1 MNLMPDDLYPDEN
14 DTEPVYT
21 VGDVA
26 WRLRKN
32 RSGVHAKIK
41 RLKLG
46 TIIDGR
52 LYLSERDIAELK
64 KPSPLVRANQDD
76 EQRIAVLVAEMK
88 RRPKVWVQLLAHMT
102 NQVCD
107 VIASGPAPKA
117 TE

>member
-21 VGDVA
+21 VSDVA

-32 RSGVHAKIK
+32 HSGVHAKIK
-41 RLKLG
+41 RRGLG
-46 TIIDGR
+46 TMIDGR

-76 EQRIAVLVAEMK
+76 EQRVTVLVAEMK
-88 RRPKVWVQLLAHMT
+88 RRPNVWAKLQEIMQET
-102 NQVCD
+102 NT
-107 VIASGPAPKA
+107 P
-117 TE
+117 